1 MGGLAGRNKKEVRG
15 REFRRKEEVP
25 GFHPPTP
32 QLFKIIIK
40 VKGPSPTSSSN
51 VTHTHTHTHYQ
62 TPLPYQRRRVGGRD
76 RRR

>member
-32 QLFKIIIK
+32 QLFKINIK
-40 VKGPSPTSSSN
+40 VKGPSPISLSGCCP
-51 VTHTHTHTHYQ
+51 Q
-62 TPLPYQRRRVGGRD
+62 CIGGLCLCPHKYSKYTGCPKKSPI
-76 RRR
+76 